1 MTSFRRRALLCFLS
15 AALAGTLTSCQGEQA
30 TAEFCSV
37 VLDRIVE
44 VELTEL
50 GFRDLALAEMKRRD
64 MRRLFAGDI
73 QRCVG
78 RRVAP
83 GALACVRAAAS
94 TEEIAHQCLR

>member
-1 MTSFRRRALLCFLS
+1 MNALRRAWSWLLPAVLV
-15 AALAGTLTSCQGEQA
+15 GTLTSCRGEQA

-44 VELTEL
+44 VELAEL
-50 GFRDLALAEMKRRD
+50 GFRDPALAEMKRRD
-64 MRRLFAGDI
+64 MRRAFAAEV

-83 GALACVRAAAS
+83 GALACVRAAVS